1 MADNF
6 IIKHLNE
13 IYVIIGITA
22 VLVATILN
30 NESGGYHHSQMYN
43 ILQKIT
49 HNLDDP
55 DDFKQKF
62 SYAITPFYTMQYVYN
77 HPYEKNKI
85 NVMNN
90 IQINNGFYLVKE
102 HNSSTG
108 KELHYCYGEYKVV
121 ITESYNDYLGVRV
134 SYTNNSECLM
144 KNSS

>member
-1 MADNF
+1 MVDNF
-6 IIKHLNE
+6 IAKHSNK
-13 IYVIIGITA
+13 IYVIIAIAIILGT
-22 VLVATILN
+22 TMLN
-30 NESGGYHHSQMYN
+30 NENGDHHYSQMNN

-90 IQINNGFYLVKE
+90 IQIDDRFYLAKE
-102 HNSSTG
+102 HDSSTG

-121 ITESYNDYLGVRV
+121 ITESYNYYLGVRV
-134 SYTNNSECLM
+134 SYKNDSECLM
-144 KNSS
+144 KK

>member
-1 MADNF
+1 MVDNF
-6 IIKHLNE
+6 IVKHSNK
-13 IYVIIGITA
+13 IYVIIAIAIILGTT
-22 VLVATILN
+22 LLN
-30 NESGGYHHSQMYN
+30 NENGDHHYSQMHN

-62 SYAITPFYTMQYVYN
+62 SYAITPFYTMQYIYN

-90 IQINNGFYLVKE
+90 IQIDNGFYLAKE
-102 HNSSTG
+102 HHSSTG

-134 SYTNNSECLM
+134 SYKNDSECLM
-144 KNSS
+144 KK